1 MKKFFL
7 TLMCFIFLISCYTRD
22 AEVVREVVVGA
33 GQEVEIAPGLKVT
46 RPADSRL
53 MCECMCQYGF
63 AKQ

>member
-1 MKKFFL
+1 MKNVFL
-7 TLMCFIFLISCYTRD
+7 ISIFFIFLISCYNRD

-33 GQEVEIAPGLKVT
+33 GQEVEVAPGLKVT

-63 AKQ
+63 VTQ